1 MAVRIAIIAAVS
13 AATILTA
20 AAPARADDRA
30 DYSAFLNDV
39 KAAGGISATDEN
51 LIAMGDLICDGLRS
65 GDSPVD
71 VENAVKR
78 GLPRISEA
86 QRVLLVHAAQDNL
99 CPDTE
104 APPAP
109 VWIPPALP
117 PGGGGAA
124 A

>member
-1 MAVRIAIIAAVS
+1 VRIAIIAAVS

-39 KAAGGISATDEN
+39 KAGGGISATDEN
-51 LIAMGDLICDGLRS
+51 LIATGDLICDGLRS

-71 VENAVKR
+71 VEQAVKQ
-78 GLPRISEA
+78 GIPRISEA
-86 QRVLLVHAAQDNL
+86 QRVLLVHAAQDDL

-109 VWIPPALP
+109 PVWIPPEGA
-117 PGGGGAA
+117 GGGAGGA
-124 A
+124 

>member
-20 AAPARADDRA
+20 AAPARADDTP

-39 KAAGGISATDEN
+39 KAAGKTPANDGK
-51 LIAMGDLICDGLRS
+51 LVAMGNLICDSLRS
-65 GDSPVD
+65 GEAPLDVD
-71 VENAVKR
+71 KDVR
-78 GLPRISEA
+78 QGLPGISEA